1 MLYYLQSGYG
11 IFAQMW
17 YTDEYNLSITAKR
30 KEGIAMHPDKKTMR
44 NLFLVAGGVVV
55 LIWLILDTARAH
67 MMFTAVWGLI
77 SPFVFGAM
85 LAFVFNVPMRAIENQ
100 LMDIKK
106 PGLRRALSILIT
118 LFLLG
123 MVLVFVV
130 ELLLPQLEK
139 TFESLMVTIPAF
151 AKRTMDSV
159 VGFLNEH
166 PELNDLVN
174 EHMGKLQHIDWGT
187 LLQKAAQVVAD
198 GISSIIGS
206 AFTAIGSLSSALIRI
221 FAAVVFSVYCLGRK
235 ETLATQGR
243 RILYALIPE
252 PWADQTVRIMRLT
265 NVTFSNF
272 ISGQC
277 LEACILGGMF
287 AVSMLIFRMPYVPL
301 VSVIIAVT
309 ALVPV
314 VGAFAGCVL
323 GAFFI
328 LVDDPVKAMSFVIM
342 FLVLQQIENDLIY
355 PRVVGT
361 SIGLPGMWVLVAVT
375 IGGELMGVLGMLV
388 FIPMASVLYVLLG
401 EFTDRRLSQR
411 NISAEKLMAQPSDQT
426 TRLQQ
431 KREQNRQAR
440 ALRARKKAER
450 RQNKP

>member
-1 MLYYLQSGYG
+1 
-11 IFAQMW
+11 
-17 YTDEYNLSITAKR
+17 
-30 KEGIAMHPDKKTMR
+30 MHPDKKMMR
-44 NLFLVAGGVVV
+44 NLFFVAGGVVV

-67 MMFTAVWGLI
+67 VMFSAVWNLI
-77 SPFVFGAM
+77 SPFFVGAM

-100 LMDIKK
+100 LMDIKRT
-106 PGLRRALSILIT
+106 GIRRALAIVIT
-118 LFLLG
+118 LFLLF

-130 ELLLPQLEK
+130 ELLVPQLEK
-139 TFESLMVTIPAF
+139 TFESLMITIPAF

-159 VGFLNEH
+159 MNFLEEH
-166 PELNDLVN
+166 PELNDLMN
-174 EHMGKLQHIDWGT
+174 EHLGKLEHIDWSE
-187 LLQKAAQVVAD
+187 LLQKAAQVAAD
-198 GISSIIGS
+198 GISSIVGS
-206 AFTAIGSLSSALIRI
+206 AFSAIGGLSSALIRI
-221 FAAVVFSVYCLGRK
+221 FASVVFSIYCLGRK
-235 ETLATQGR
+235 EILATQGR

-252 PWADQTVRIMRLT
+252 RWADQVVRVMRLT

-277 LEACILGGMF
+277 LEACILGSMF

-314 VGAFAGCVL
+314 VGAFAGCVI

-328 LVDDPVKAMSFVIM
+328 LVDDPVQAVSFVIM
-342 FLVLQQIENDLIY
+342 FLILQQIENDLIY

-375 IGGELMGVLGMLV
+375 IGGELMGVVGMLV

-401 EFTDRRLSQR
+401 EFTDHRLAKRQ
-411 NISAEKLMAQPSDQT
+411 ISPEKLKAQPSDQT
-426 TRLQQ
+426 TKFQQ
-431 KREQNRQAR
+431 HREKSRKAK
-440 ALRARKKAER
+440 ALRAQQRAQRK
-450 RQNKP
+450 QNKDR

>member
-1 MLYYLQSGYG
+1 MR
-11 IFAQMW
+11 A
-17 YTDEYNLSITAKR
+17 
-30 KEGIAMHPDKKTMR
+30 DKKTMR
-44 NLFLVAGGVVV
+44 NLFFVAGGVVI

-67 MMFTAVWGLI
+67 VMFSTVWELI

-100 LMDIKK
+100 LLDIKK
-106 PGLRRALSILIT
+106 TGLRRALSILLT
-118 LFLLG
+118 LFLLV
-123 MVLVFVV
+123 MILVFVV
-130 ELLLPQLEK
+130 ELLVPQLEK

-159 VGFLNEH
+159 TGFLADH
-166 PELNDLVN
+166 PELNDLLN
-174 EHMGKLQHIDWGT
+174 EHMGKLQHVDWST
-187 LLQKAAQVVAD
+187 MLQKAAQFVAD
-198 GISSIIGS
+198 GVGSIVGS

-221 FAAVVFSVYCLGRK
+221 FAAVVFSIYCLGRK

-243 RILYALIPE
+243 RILYALLPE
-252 PWADQTVRIMRLT
+252 RWADETVRIMRLT

-277 LEACILGGMF
+277 LEACILGSMF

-328 LVDDPVKAMSFVIM
+328 LVDNPVQAVSFVIM
-342 FLVLQQIENDLIY
+342 FLILQQIENDLIY

-375 IGGELMGVLGMLV
+375 IGGEVMGVLGMLV
-388 FIPMASVLYVLLG
+388 FIPMASVLYVLIG
-401 EFTDRRLSQR
+401 EFTERRLAGR
-411 NISAEKLMAQPSDQT
+411 EISPEKLTAQPSDQT
-426 TRLQQ
+426 TKFQEHREKSRKARQRRAQQ
-431 KREQNRQAR
+431 
-440 ALRARKKAER
+440 KAER
-450 RQNKP
+450 KK